1 MNSYARMAGHGAL
14 VIFVVSAAMFGAM
27 FGEDSVGF
35 SHRTH
40 PLAWL
45 GAGGVPRAML
55 FNLCTFVLP
64 GVLAAV
70 ALWPLRPA
78 LPPGT
83 RWSAR
88 IGAQLVVLSALAF
101 AAQGVLPL
109 DLENP
114 DGTAGGLHA
123 VAWTAWWLAFSAGAL
138 ALGLGLRHT
147 ATMRRGFA
155 AITVLA
161 GLVIPMLAVL
171 APLWMPNALTQR
183 MAFVLWFVWVV
194 WATGSPRPR
203 RATAK
208 AD

>member
-1 MNSYARMAGHGAL
+1 MNPYARMAGHGAL

-78 LPPGT
+78 LPHGM

-88 IGAQLVVLSALAF
+88 IGAQMVVLSALAF

-138 ALGLGLRHT
+138 ALAWGLQRT
-147 ATMRRGFA
+147 ATMRRGFV
-155 AITVLA
+155 AITALA

-171 APLWMPNALTQR
+171 APLWMPNALAQR

-194 WATGSPRPR
+194 WAAGCPRSRPSAAATG
-203 RATAK
+203 
-208 AD
+208 

>member
-1 MNSYARMAGHGAL
+1 MNRDAQIAGCASL
-14 VIFVVSAAMFGAM
+14 MIFVASAAIFGAM
-27 FGEDSVGF
+27 LGQDSGGF

-40 PLAWL
+40 PLAWM
-45 GAGGVPRAML
+45 GAGSVPRAML

-88 IGAQLVVLSALAF
+88 IGSQMVVLSALAF

-138 ALGLGLRHT
+138 TLAWGLRYM
-147 ATMRRGFA
+147 AAMRRGFV
-155 AITVLA
+155 AITALT

-171 APLWMPNALTQR
+171 APLWLPNALAQR
-183 MAFVLWFVWVV
+183 MAFVLWFVWVA
-194 WATGSPRPR
+194 WAAGCPRSQR
-203 RATAK
+203 SA

>member
-1 MNSYARMAGHGAL
+1 MNCYARMAGHTAL
-14 VIFVVSAAMFGAM
+14 VMFVVSAAMFGAM
-27 FGEDSVGF
+27 FGENIGNF

-55 FNLCTFVLP
+55 FNLCTFLLP

-70 ALWPLRPA
+70 ALWQLRPA
-78 LPPGT
+78 LPSGT

-123 VAWTAWWLAFSAGAL
+123 MAWTAWWLAFNAGAL
-138 ALGLGLRHT
+138 ALAWGLRKT
-147 ATMRRGFA
+147 VTMCRFFA
-155 AITVLA
+155 AITALA
-161 GLVIPMLAVL
+161 GFVIPMLAVL
-171 APLWMPNALTQR
+171 APLWIPNALAQR
-183 MAFVLWFVWVV
+183 VAFLLWFVWVV
-194 WATGSPRPR
+194 WAAGCPRPQ

>member
-1 MNSYARMAGHGAL
+1 MKRHARMAGCAAL
-14 VIFVVSAAMFGAM
+14 VIFMVSATMFAAMLDD
-27 FGEDSVGF
+27 DSGGF

-45 GAGGVPRAML
+45 GAHDVPRAML
-55 FNLCTFVLP
+55 FNLCAFVLP

-70 ALWPLRPA
+70 ALWPLRPS
-78 LPPGT
+78 LPSPA

-101 AAQGVLPL
+101 AAQGALPL

-114 DGTAGGLHA
+114 DGTASGLHA

-138 ALGLGLRHT
+138 ALSWGLRDT

-155 AITVLA
+155 AISALA
-161 GLVIPMLAVL
+161 GLVIPILAML
-171 APLWMPNALTQR
+171 APLWIPNAPAQR

-194 WATGSPRPR
+194 WAADCR
-203 RATAK
+203 RSR
-208 AD
+208 

>member
-1 MNSYARMAGHGAL
+1 MNCYARMAGHTAL
-14 VIFVVSAAMFGAM
+14 VMFVVSAAMFGAM
-27 FGEDSVGF
+27 FGENIGNF

-55 FNLCTFVLP
+55 FNLCTFLLP

-70 ALWPLRPA
+70 ALWQLRPA

-123 VAWTAWWLAFSAGAL
+123 MAWTAWWLAFNAGAL
-138 ALGLGLRHT
+138 ALAWGLRKT
-147 ATMRRGFA
+147 VTMCRFFA
-155 AITVLA
+155 AITALA

-171 APLWMPNALTQR
+171 APLWIPNALAQR
-183 MAFVLWFVWVV
+183 VAFLLWFVWVV
-194 WATGSPRPR
+194 WAAGCSRPQ

>member
-1 MNSYARMAGHGAL
+1 MYRYARMAGHAAL
-14 VIFVVSAAMFGAM
+14 VIFVVLAAMFGALSD
-27 FGEDSVGF
+27 EDSGGF

-45 GAGGVPRAML
+45 GAGGMPRAML
-55 FNLCTFVLP
+55 FNLCVFVLP

-123 VAWTAWWLAFSAGAL
+123 VAWTVWWLALSAGAL
-138 ALGLGLRHT
+138 ALGLGLRNT
-147 ATMRRGFA
+147 ATMCRGFA
-155 AITVLA
+155 AITALA
-161 GLVIPMLAVL
+161 GLVIPILAVL
-171 APLWMPNALTQR
+171 APLWIPNALAQR
-183 MAFVLWFVWVV
+183 MAFILWFIWVV
-194 WATGSPRPR
+194 WATGSPQQQ
-203 RATAK
+203 RAIAK

>member
-1 MNSYARMAGHGAL
+1 MNCYARMAGHTAL

-27 FGEDSVGF
+27 FGENIGNF

-55 FNLCTFVLP
+55 FNLCTFLLP

-70 ALWPLRPA
+70 ALWQLRPA

-123 VAWTAWWLAFSAGAL
+123 MAWTAWWLAFNAGAL
-138 ALGLGLRHT
+138 ALAWGLRKT
-147 ATMRRGFA
+147 VTMCRFFA
-155 AITVLA
+155 AITALA

-171 APLWMPNALTQR
+171 APLWIPNALAQR
-183 MAFVLWFVWVV
+183 VAFLLWFVWVV
-194 WATGSPRPR
+194 WAAGCPRPQ

>member
-1 MNSYARMAGHGAL
+1 MNCYARMAGHTAL
-14 VIFVVSAAMFGAM
+14 VMFVVSAAMFGAM
-27 FGEDSVGF
+27 FGENIGNF

-55 FNLCTFVLP
+55 FNLCTFLLP

-70 ALWPLRPA
+70 ALWQLRPA

-123 VAWTAWWLAFSAGAL
+123 MAWTAWWLALSAG
-138 ALGLGLRHT
+138 ALGLGLGLRNT
-147 ATMRRGFA
+147 STMRRGFG
-155 AITVLA
+155 AITTLA
-161 GLVIPMLAVL
+161 GLMIPILAVY
-171 APLWMPNALTQR
+171 APLWVPNALAQR
-183 MAFVLWFVWVV
+183 MAFLLWFVWVV
-194 WATGSPRPR
+194 WVAGSPRPQ
-203 RATAK
+203 RATAN